1 MMNETLYLNN
11 TLNDWLISAGIIVG
25 ALIINKLIV
34 LLNKHVIRKITRR
47 TQGKVD
53 DILFEMLQAPVLFG
67 ILLAAIWIAVERLD
81 LNEQLQLIVDKS
93 YRILIVINITWFISR
108 LTRSLIEELWIN
120 KPQDENNPK
129 RMEIHVIILI
139 RKIITTIIWL
149 LGMVFALHNAGY
161 QVSALLGTLGIG
173 GLAFAFAA
181 QDTLKNVFGGFT
193 IFADKP
199 FKIGDRIVVDG
210 NDGFVEDIGIRS
222 TRIRTLERKLVV
234 IPNSKISD
242 ASIENI
248 SAEPMRRIL
257 LKLGLTYD
265 TSPEKMKEALEI
277 LRNLPK
283 KIKLIDKKDCFVFF
297 SDFAAS
303 SLEIT
308 FIYFIKKESDILESI
323 SKVNMEILES
333 FNAAGLEFAF
343 PTQTIH
349 LANQPLP

>member
-1 MMNETLYLNN
+1 MNNTLFLNN
-11 TLNDWLISAGIIVG
+11 TLNDWLISAGIIIA
-25 ALIINKLIV
+25 ALIINKLII
-34 LLNKHVIRKITRR
+34 LLNRHVIRKITRK
-47 TQGKVD
+47 TPGKVD
-53 DILFEMLQAPVLFG
+53 DILFRMLQAPVLFG
-67 ILLAAIWIAVERLD
+67 IILAAIWIAVERLALD
-81 LNEQLQLIVDKS
+81 EHFQIIVDKS
-93 YRILIVINITWFISR
+93 YRILIVVNITWFLSR
-108 LTRSLIEELWIN
+108 LTSSLIEELWIN
-120 KPQDENNPK
+120 KPQDETNSRK
-129 RMEIHVIILI
+129 MEIHVIVLI
-139 RKIITTIIWL
+139 RKIFTSIIWL
-149 LGMVFALHNAGY
+149 VGIVFALHNAGY

-181 QDTLKNVFGGFT
+181 QDTLKNIFGGFT
-193 IFADKP
+193 VFADKP

-210 NDGFVEDIGIRS
+210 KDGFVEDIGIRS

-265 TSPEKMKEALEI
+265 TSPEKMKEALGI
-277 LRNLPK
+277 LKGLPK
-283 KIKLIDKKDCFVFF
+283 KIKLIDKNDCFVFF
-297 SDFAAS
+297 SDFASS

-308 FIYFIKKESDILESI
+308 FIYFIKKESDILETI

>member
-193 IFADKP
+193 VFADKP

-222 TRIRTLERKLVV
+222 TRIRTLERKLVI

-257 LKLGLTYD
+257 LKLGLNYD
-265 TSPEKMKEALEI
+265 TPPEKMKEALEI

-283 KIKLIDKKDCFVFF
+283 KIKLIDKNDCFVFF

-308 FIYFIKKESDILESI
+308 LIYFIKKESDILDSI
-323 SKVNMEILES
+323 NKVNMEILES